1 MTYDTNLE
9 DQPPR
14 KRVNFDPTINLG
26 HMLTFAGFLLAI
38 MASWSTMD
46 KRMTVAE
53 QRVISV
59 EQRTTEQEMR
69 LKESLVELK
78 SDVRDIKRSVDELAR
93 NGGRGER

>member
-1 MTYDTNLE
+1 MTYDTDLE
-9 DQPPR
+9 DPPPR